1 MRITHARLRSERGM
15 TLAELLVGMLL
26 MSVVLIAI
34 LSLLDAAVKTAP
46 RDEERAD
53 AIREGQVGLHVMTR
67 ELREAN
73 KVWTPGK
80 TQIYVNIGD
89 DTHVLYD
96 CGVVAPDNPNEREC
110 VRWAAAVGQ
119 QLPLAQP
126 GQVVV
131 ERRVPGD
138 VFTYEPNLI
147 NPTYVKIHIQ
157 VPQSGERDDGYHANL
172 VLDDGFYLRNTDV
185 G

>member
-1 MRITHARLRSERGM
+1 M
-15 TLAELLVGMLL
+15 TLAELLVGMLTL
-26 MSVVLIAI
+26 SFVVIAL
-34 LSLLDAAVKTAP
+34 LSLLDSAVQTAP
-46 RDEERAD
+46 REEERAS
-53 AIREGQVGLHVMTR
+53 AIREGQSGLHVMTR
-67 ELREAN
+67 ELRLAN
-73 KVWTPGK
+73 KVWTPGR

-89 DTHVLYD
+89 DKHVLYD
-96 CGVVAPDNPNEREC
+96 CDVVNPDDSSLRQC
-110 VRWAAAVGQ
+110 LRWEAAVGQ
-119 QLPLAQP
+119 ELPLDSA

-147 NPTYVKIHIQ
+147 NPTYVKAKIE
-157 VPQSGERDDGYHANL
+157 VPQSGERADGYHADL

>member
-1 MRITHARLRSERGM
+1 M

-34 LSLLDAAVKTAP
+34 LGLLDAALKTAP
-46 RDEERAD
+46 RDEERANS
-53 AIREGQVGLHVMTR
+53 IREGQTGMHVMTR

-96 CGVVAPDNPNEREC
+96 CGVVNPDDQNERQC
-110 VRWAAAVGQ
+110 RRWSAAVGQ
-119 QLPLAQP
+119 ELPLNQP
-126 GQVVV
+126 GQIVV

-147 NPTYVKIHIQ
+147 NPTYVKVQIQ
-157 VPQSGERDDGYHANL
+157 VPQAGEREDGYHANL
-172 VLDDGFYLRNTDV
+172 VLHDGFYLRNTDV